1 MTVPR
6 NTSQEQMPTASR
18 PDDDLEIRPGMR
30 RFRPRRTS
38 VTEGGSVYGTLV
50 ANERAKLGL
59 TQSELAAR
67 IRTSPS
73 TISRIE
79 QGHPPSARI
88 REQLAIALNS
98 PPQSPLR
105 RAVSGISPH
114 RPRRRPRVSLSS
126 RWFWGG
132 LAGVN
137 ILIAL
142 ILGGRLS
149 GGDTTSAS
157 TLPPSAVAVSDV
169 RGAAA
174 TIHKARVEAQKAAA
188 AEARRAAELKREREA
203 AAAAAAA
210 AAAKKAAAK
219 AAPESTPTEPQPV
232 AAPVTPAP
240 APAPSGGGGG
250 GGGGSSSGP
259 APGLQHGIGPD
270 GG

>member
-1 MTVPR
+1 LIQGKGNTTVTR
-6 NTSQEQMPTASR
+6 NTSQEQKRTAPAR
-18 PDDDLEIRPGMR
+18 DDDPEIRPGMR
-30 RFRPRRTS
+30 RFRPRRAS

-59 TQSELAAR
+59 TQEELAAR

-88 REQLAIALNS
+88 REQLAVALNS
-98 PPQSPLR
+98 HPQSPLR
-105 RAVSGISPH
+105 RAISGISPH
-114 RPRRRPRVSLSS
+114 RPRRPRVSLGS
-126 RWFWGG
+126 RWFWAG

-149 GGDTTSAS
+149 GGHSSSAS

-210 AAAKKAAAK
+210 AAAKKAAAR
-219 AAPESTPTEPQPV
+219 AAPESTP
-232 AAPVTPAP
+232 
-240 APAPSGGGGG
+240 S
-250 GGGGSSSGP
+250 
-259 APGLQHGIGPD
+259 
-270 GG
+270 